1 LRDPLIPPL
10 VAIASG
16 ILLSRLVPFETG
28 ELAALIAAFGILTLV
43 CLWRRLRVLA
53 GVCCLLALVAGG
65 TLVEIA
71 HHLPPRPE
79 LNTDASEISILTGCV
94 VEPSAISPDR
104 DQFTLELEPGARVR
118 VTLYVKEGEQPPVL
132 RYGQRIELDAK
143 VRSTHNFNNPG
154 SFDYAHYLA
163 RKGIYWTGSARA
175 AEPIHILPGQCGS
188 AFRSAIFRLRT
199 AAVDRLARLYSGSQY
214 ETGMMQ
220 AILIGETAN
229 LDKAWTEQFRS
240 TGTFH
245 ALVIS
250 GAHVAVLA
258 AFLYLLLRLFLF
270 PPATA
275 NLVTVLA
282 IWIYALVT
290 GFQAPAVRS
299 ASGFTLFMIV
309 RFFYRRGRAMNL
321 LAAIAIVFL
330 VLDPE
335 QMFDAS
341 FQLSFGAVAFIAAFA
356 VPLLQRTSGPLTY
369 GIRGLAE
376 KDRDLHM
383 EPRAAQFRVELRLL
397 AETLRLWTRLP
408 ERFCL
413 IAVAVPARVLLFFY
427 ELTLTSAMIQIGLA
441 LPMAIYFH
449 RVSFSG
455 LSANAVI
462 VPLLGLA
469 VPVGFIAVF
478 TGWSVPAKIA
488 GWLLAAS
495 QSAAAWHAH
504 SEPNWRIP
512 GPPVW
517 LAISITAALIAV
529 SLLARRS
536 AGLRWRMLRLA
547 SVGTLALL
555 LAVMIWH
562 PFPPAV
568 VPRSLEMTAI
578 DVGQGDSIFLALPA
592 GKLMLVDGGGIAS
605 FGKRVK
611 TRMNIGEDVVSPY
624 LWSRSIRKL
633 DVVVLSHAHE
643 DHIGGLPAVLEN
655 FHVKEL
661 WTGAT
666 PEESPEWANLRRKA
680 EQLGVRIVHQTQ
692 GREFD
697 YGGARFE
704 VLAPFS
710 DYLPASIARNN
721 DSLVLRLTYRERSL
735 ILSGDVERQIEYEM
749 VAANLVHHADIL
761 KVAHHGSKTSTT
773 QPFLEAVHPAFAVI
787 SAGFANLYGH
797 PNAEVVE
804 RLQQAHIDV
813 LRTDQ
818 MGAITVR
825 TDGHRFEVET
835 QAPGL

>member
-1 LRDPLIPPL
+1 LRDPLILPL
-10 VAIASG
+10 VAIAAG
-16 ILLSRLVPFETG
+16 ILLSRQVSFEKH
-28 ELAALIAAFGILTLV
+28 ELAALISAFGVLTLI
-43 CLWRRLRVLA
+43 CLWRRLGVLA
-53 GVCCLLALVAGG
+53 VVCCLLALVAGG
-65 TLVEIA
+65 VLVEIV
-71 HHLPPRPE
+71 HRLPPRPE

-118 VTLYVKEGEQPPVL
+118 ISLYVREGEQPPVL

-143 VRSTHNFNNPG
+143 VRPTHNFNNPG

-163 RKGIYWTGSARA
+163 RKRIYWTGSARA
-175 AEPIHILPGQCGS
+175 AEPIHTLPGKCGS

-199 AAVDRLARLYSGSQY
+199 AAVDRLARLYSGSLY

-258 AFLYLLLRLFLF
+258 AFLYLVLRLFFLT
-270 PPATA
+270 PAAA
-275 NLVTVLA
+275 NLVTVIA

-321 LAAIAIVFL
+321 LAAIAIAFL

-335 QMFDAS
+335 QLFDAS

-356 VPLLQRTSGPLTY
+356 VPLIERTSGPLTY

-397 AETLRLWTRLP
+397 AETLHLWTRLP
-408 ERFCL
+408 ERYCL
-413 IAVAVPARVLLFFY
+413 MAVAIPARVLLFFY

-478 TGWSVPAKIA
+478 TGWAIPAKIA

-504 SEPNWRIP
+504 WEPNWRIP
-512 GPPVW
+512 GPPVG
-517 LAISITAALIAV
+517 LAIGITAALVAV
-529 SLLARRS
+529 AMTARGDAVRRWRTLRWASITTLAALLA
-536 AGLRWRMLRLA
+536 L
-547 SVGTLALL
+547 
-555 LAVMIWH
+555 MIWH
-562 PFPPAV
+562 PFEPV
-568 VPRSLEMTAI
+568 VTRGSLEMTAI

-592 GKLMLVDGGGIAS
+592 GKLMLVDGGGIAT

-611 TRMNIGEDVVSPY
+611 STMSIGEDVVSPY
-624 LWSRSIRKL
+624 LWSRSIRNL
-633 DVVVLSHAHE
+633 DVVALSHAHE

-680 EQLGVRIVHQTQ
+680 EQLGVRIIHQTQ
-692 GREFD
+692 GSEFD
-697 YGGARFE
+697 YGGAKFE
-704 VLAPFS
+704 VLAPVT
-710 DYLPASIARNN
+710 DYRPAAMARNN
-721 DSLVLRLTYRERSL
+721 DSLVMRLSYRERSL
-735 ILSGDVERQIEYEM
+735 ILSGDVERQIESEL

-773 QPFLEAVHPAFAVI
+773 EPFLEAVHPAFAII

-797 PNAEVVE
+797 PNVEVVE
-804 RLQQAHIDV
+804 RLHAANIEV

-818 MGAITVR
+818 MGAVTVR

-835 QAPGL
+835 QTGWF

>member
-1 LRDPLIPPL
+1 MLAGACCLMAL
-10 VAIASG
+10 VGAG
-16 ILLSRLVPFETG
+16 VLV
-28 ELAALIAAFGILTLV
+28 ELAH
-43 CLWRRLRVLA
+43 R
-53 GVCCLLALVAGG
+53 
-65 TLVEIA
+65 
-71 HHLPPRPE
+71 LPPRPE

-118 VTLYVKEGEQPPVL
+118 MSLYVREGEPSPVL
-132 RYGQRIELDAK
+132 RYGQRVELDAK
-143 VRSTHNFNNPG
+143 VRPTHNFNNPG

-163 RKGIYWTGSARA
+163 RQGIYWTGSARA

-188 AFRSAIFRLRT
+188 AWRSAIFALRT
-199 AAVDRLARLYSGSQY
+199 AALDRVERLYSGSLY

-220 AILIGETAN
+220 QILIGEPAK

-258 AFLYLLLRLFLF
+258 AFFYLLLRAFFL
-270 PPATA
+270 PQAAA
-275 NLVTVLA
+275 NLVTVIA
-282 IWIYALVT
+282 IWIYALIT

-299 ASGFTLFMIV
+299 ASGFTLFV
-309 RFFYRRGRAMNL
+309 VARFFYRRGRAMNL

-356 VPLLQRTSGPLTY
+356 VPLMEGTSAPLTY
-369 GIRGLAE
+369 GIRGLAD

-383 EPRAAQFRVELRLL
+383 APRAAQFRVELRLL
-397 AETLRLWTRLP
+397 AETLYLWTRLP
-408 ERFCL
+408 ERFGL

-427 ELTLTSAMIQIGLA
+427 ELTLTSAMIQVGLA

-478 TGWSVPAKIA
+478 TGWAVPAKIA

-504 SEPNWRIP
+504 LEPNWRIP
-512 GPPVW
+512 APPVW
-517 LAISITAALIAV
+517 LAVSILAALVAA
-529 SLLARRS
+529 SLLARS
-536 AGLRWRMLRLA
+536 GSQWRVMRLA
-547 SVGTLALL
+547 SVGVLALL
-555 LAVMIWH
+555 LALMIRH

-568 VPRSLEMTAI
+568 TRGSLEMTAI
-578 DVGQGDSIFLALPA
+578 DVGQGDSIFLALPE

-605 FGKRVK
+605 FGRRAK

-624 LWSRSIRKL
+624 LWSRSIRQL
-633 DVVVLSHAHE
+633 DVVALSHAHE

-680 EQLGVRIVHQTQ
+680 GQLGVRIIHQTQ

-697 YGGARFE
+697 YGGAKFE

-710 DYLPASIARNN
+710 DYVPASIARNN

-735 ILSGDVERQIEYEM
+735 ILSGDVERPIESEM
-749 VAANLVHHADIL
+749 LAANLVRHADVL
-761 KVAHHGSKTSTT
+761 KVAHHGSRTSTT
-773 QPFLEAVHPAFAVI
+773 GPFLEAVHPAFAVI
-787 SAGFANLYGH
+787 SAGFANVYGH
-797 PNAEVVE
+797 PNAEVLE
-804 RLQQAHIDV
+804 RLQQANIDV

-818 MGAITVR
+818 MGAITIR
-825 TDGHRFEVET
+825 ADGHRFDVAT
-835 QAPGL
+835 QSPRF

>member
-1 LRDPLIPPL
+1 MRDPLILPL
-10 VAIASG
+10 VAIAGG
-16 ILLSRLVPFETG
+16 ILLSRLVPFETP
-28 ELAALIAAFGILTLV
+28 ELAGLIGAFGILTLF
-43 CLWRRLRVLA
+43 CLWRRLRALA
-53 GVCCLLALVAGG
+53 LACCLLALAAGG
-65 TLVEIA
+65 ALVEIA
-71 HHLPPRPE
+71 HRLPPRPE

-118 VTLYVKEGEQPPVL
+118 ISLYVREGERAPVL

-143 VRSTHNFNNPG
+143 VRPTHNFNNPG
-154 SFDYAHYLA
+154 AFDYAHYLA

-175 AEPIHILPGQCGS
+175 SEPIKTLPGRCGS
-188 AFRSAIFRLRT
+188 VFRSAIFWLRT
-199 AAVDRLARLYSGSQY
+199 TALDRLEHLYSGSLF

-245 ALVIS
+245 AIVIS

-258 AFLYLLLRLFLF
+258 AFLYLVLRLFLL
-270 PPATA
+270 PPAMA
-275 NLVTVLA
+275 NLITVAL

-299 ASGFTLFMIV
+299 AAGFTLFMIAS
-309 RFFYRRGRAMNL
+309 FFFRRARAMNL
-321 LAAIAIVFL
+321 LAAIAIAFL
-330 VLDPE
+330 VFDPE

-356 VPLLQRTSGPLTY
+356 VPVLERTSGPLVY
-369 GIRGLAE
+369 GLRGLAE

-397 AETLRLWTRLP
+397 AETLHLWTRLP
-408 ERFCL
+408 ERYCL
-413 IAVAVPARVLLFFY
+413 LAVAVPARVLLFFY
-427 ELTLTSAMIQIGLA
+427 ELMLTSAMIQIGLA

-455 LSANAVI
+455 LSANTVI
-462 VPLLGLA
+462 VPLLCLA
-469 VPVGFIAVF
+469 VPVGFLAVF
-478 TGWSVPAKIA
+478 TGWSVPAKMA
-488 GWLLAAS
+488 GWLLAVS

-504 SEPNWRIP
+504 LEPNWRIP

-517 LAISITAALIAV
+517 LTISIMAALVVV
-529 SLLARRS
+529 SLLARRG
-536 AGLRWRMLRLA
+536 AGRWRLLRAASIGALA
-547 SVGTLALL
+547 VLLAL
-555 LAVMIWH
+555 MIWH
-562 PFPPAV
+562 PFPPEVTA
-568 VPRSLEMTAI
+568 RSLEMTAI
-578 DVGQGDSIFLALPA
+578 DVGQGDSIFLALPE
-592 GKLMLVDGGGIAS
+592 GKLMLMDGGGIAS

-611 TRMNIGEDVVSPY
+611 TGMNIGEDVVSPY

-633 DVVVLSHAHE
+633 DVVALSHAHE
-643 DHIGGLPAVLEN
+643 DHIGGLPSVLEN
-655 FHVKEL
+655 FHVDEL

-680 EQLGVRIVHQTQ
+680 EQLGVRIIHQTQ
-692 GREFD
+692 GHEFD
-697 YGGARFE
+697 YSGAKFE

-710 DYLPASIARNN
+710 DYVPASVARNN
-721 DSLVLRLTYRERSL
+721 DSLVLRLTYRERSF
-735 ILSGDVERQIEYEM
+735 ILSGDAERPVESEM
-749 VAANLVHHADIL
+749 LAANVLHHADVL
-761 KVAHHGSKTSTT
+761 KVGHHGSKTSTT
-773 QPFLEAVHPAFAVI
+773 EPFLEAVHPAFAVI

-804 RLQQAHIDV
+804 RLEQSNIEV
-813 LRTDQ
+813 LRTDK

-835 QAPGL
+835 QALPF